1 MLNAQ
6 WHESDWD
13 GSWLQELEWTHRKAT
28 MAMFGGYKH
37 GFLIWIAHFLAF
49 CGFGVLIGGLAA
61 LQAVSVHDFTDI
73 VGMQGRV
80 TSV

>member
-1 MLNAQ
+1 
-6 WHESDWD
+6 
-13 GSWLQELEWTHRKAT
+13 

-61 LQAVSVHDFTDI
+61 LQAVSVLSQFPTVMERKGQQRACDGHLLVLAALATGVPLVCFWATC
-73 VGMQGRV
+73 
-80 TSV
+80 